1 MKFKIDKVSN
11 CDINNS
17 LMKNEIFKQFALK
30 NGLQAG
36 KKILSIFCCLCCCVD
51 NPSASLIFQ
60 YADKLGVPPRDL
72 AIIEDNETPNHVV
85 ISYVGKNADGVEE
98 KTPLIFT
105 DDISIAK
112 AIISEL
118 SQIYITSSQMNV
130 LGSGPSL
137 DELDNKASAWNQ
149 VFGLPSKSKG
159 TQQLEFNG
167 TLRPGQSIF
176 EAAQNYRAPEYVVRT
191 LAQANT
197 SAEHNRTN
205 VSMN

>member
-1 MKFKIDKVSN
+1 MKFTIDKVSN

-51 NPSASLIFQ
+51 NPSASLILQ

-72 AIIEDNETPNHVV
+72 AIIEDNETPSHIV

-105 DDISIAK
+105 GDISIAE

-118 SQIYITSSQMNV
+118 SQIYIISSQMNV

-159 TQQLEFNG
+159 TQQLEFNS

-191 LAQANT
+191 LAQAKT